1 MFDNGTGG
9 VNSDHTP
16 FDAMVN
22 VVTSHFIDLGIL
34 DTNGIWPTPTDDDT
48 EIGSAAVSST
58 LMFQRLSWRIDEYL
72 HAQIEDTKSS
82 ATQTGNQI
90 LLKRTYFR

>member
-34 DTNGIWPTPTDDDT
+34 DTNGIWPSA
-48 EIGSAAVSST
+48 IGNAAVSST

>member
-34 DTNGIWPTPTDDDT
+34 DTNGIWPTPTDDD
-48 EIGSAAVSST
+48 SST
-58 LMFQRLSWRIDEYL
+58 LMFQRLSWTIDEYL
-72 HAQIEDTKSS
+72 HAQIEDTKYS